1 MATNAQS
8 KSHNSMAAG
17 LSAAMSVI
25 MWLSVIIFVLAV
37 VMFASALPAGLD
49 AGEVSMMGMTVEV
62 DEDVSSGQIAG
73 ALAMLC
79 VVMPGIIYICYQ
91 LRQILKTL
99 ADGDPF
105 VSENS
110 NRLSKI
116 AAAIALMEIGR
127 MIAIICIRNFVDFS
141 PPEAMPSFSISLV
154 SWAGAVAFFVLSQVF
169 REGTRL
175 RDDAKMTI

>member
-1 MATNAQS
+1 
-8 KSHNSMAAG
+8 MAAG
-17 LSAAMSVI
+17 LSAAMRVI
-25 MWLSVIIFVLAV
+25 MWIAV
-37 VMFASALPAGLD
+37 VIFIVALIMFASALPAGLN
-49 AGEVSMMGMTVEV
+49 AGKMSLLGMTVEV
-62 DEDVSSGQIAG
+62 DKDVTPGQIAG
-73 ALAMLC
+73 ALGMLC
-79 VVMPGIIYICYQ
+79 VVMPGIIYVCYQ
-91 LRQILKTL
+91 LRKILKTL

-116 AAAIALMEIGR
+116 AGAIALMEIGR
-127 MIAIICIRNFVDFS
+127 MVVIACIRNLVEFS

>member
-1 MATNAQS
+1 MTTQTHT
-8 KSHNSMAAG
+8 KPQNSMAAG

-25 MWLSVIIFVLAV
+25 LWLSVIIFVLAV
-37 VMFASALPAGLD
+37 LMFASALPAGLS
-49 AGEVSMMGMTVEV
+49 AGEMSLFGMTIEV

-73 ALAMLC
+73 GLAMLS
-79 VVMPGIIYICYQ
+79 VVMPGIIFICHQ
-91 LRQILKTL
+91 LRKILKTL

-105 VSENS
+105 VSANS
-110 NRLSKI
+110 NRLTKI
-116 AAAIALMEIGR
+116 AGAIALMEIGR
-127 MIAIICIRNFVDFS
+127 MIAIVCIRNFVDFS
-141 PPEAMPSFSISLV
+141 PPESAPSFSISLV